1 MPTNNS
7 INSQDP
13 IQVAKGGTGLN
24 TVAQGDLL
32 IASASNTLASL
43 PKDTNATRYL
53 SNTGTNNAPAYAQ
66 VDLSNGVTGNLPV
79 TNLNSGSSA
88 SATTFWRG
96 DATWATPSSGAMVL
110 LHTITFNNTAA
121 NYDITPYVT
130 GYDIY
135 KFFISNLPTVTA
147 NAIAGLQFSTN
158 GGSTWITTG
167 YIDWGQFF
175 LASGI
180 QGAGATDMV
189 RIGPFNGGSGYL
201 AQSETMMSGYGGSNG
216 AIVQTYNANVYNGQM
231 VSNIES
237 GVLLT
242 ASLNGI
248 RLTNTTG
255 TNFPSGKFSIYG
267 IAT

>member
-1 MPTNNS
+1 MPTNNA

-13 IQVAKGGTGLN
+13 IQVAKGGTGQSTLTTAN
-24 TVAQGDLL
+24 GILAAGT
-32 IASASNTLASL
+32 SATGAIQNIGTGSAGQVLTSNGTSL
-43 PKDTNATRYL
+43 PSFQA
-53 SNTGTNNAPAYAQ
+53 AP
-66 VDLSNGVTGNLPV
+66 
-79 TNLNSGSSA
+79 
-88 SATTFWRG
+88 
-96 DATWATPSSGAMVL
+96 SGAMVL